1 MPPSENARHSQDT
14 DLEKPDERSTEGD
27 RNAQDSDTE
36 TEEPEVAEKKHKAG
50 LFQAMRSHPRLT
62 IALAVVLMIALVGIA
77 VWWMHARH
85 FESTDDA
92 FIDARQF
99 AVAPKVQGNVADV
112 LVTDN
117 QHVESGATLLRIDD
131 RDYQVAV
138 EQAEAEVTAA
148 KAGIANVD
156 AQISAQTAQV
166 EQAESDVAETE
177 AARNFSASDAARY
190 QKLATLGTGSV
201 QKAQQTTSQ
210 LQQQEAA
217 VTRAKA
223 GVNAAQKQV
232 GSLQAQRNSAL
243 ADLQK
248 AQAQRDQAVLNLS
261 YTVLTTAQA
270 GHVVRLSAAKGEY
283 VEVGQSVMMFVPDQ
297 MWITANFKETQIT
310 DMRPGQPV
318 DIEID
323 AYPDVD
329 FHGHVVSL
337 QNGSGTAFS
346 LLPAENAT
354 GNFVKVVQR
363 VPVKIAIDNPPRDL
377 VLGPGLSV
385 VPSVRVR

>member
-1 MPPSENARHSQDT
+1 MPPSENAYRSRDAEV
-14 DLEKPDERSTEGD
+14 EKLDRQSTEDEGD
-27 RNAQDSDTE
+27 EQGTPPKERADNDGKE
-36 TEEPEVAEKKHKAG
+36 NRAG
-50 LFQAMRSHPRLT
+50 LIQALKSHPRLT
-62 IALAVVLMIALVGIA
+62 IVAAVLLAIALVCVGL
-77 VWWMHARH
+77 WWLHARH
-85 FESTDDA
+85 FENTDDA
-92 FIDARQF
+92 FVDARQF
-99 AVAPKVQGNVADV
+99 AVAPKVQGYVADV

-117 QHVESGATLLRIDD
+117 QHVAQGATLLRIDD

-148 KAGIANVD
+148 KAGVANVD
-156 AQISAQTAQV
+156 AQISAQIAQV
-166 EQAESDVAETE
+166 DQAESDVKEAE

-223 GVNAAQKQV
+223 GVNAAEKQV
-232 GSLQAQRNSAL
+232 GSLQAQRNTAL
-243 ADLQK
+243 ADLQR

-283 VEVGQSVMMFVPDQ
+283 VEAGQSVMMFVPDE

-363 VPVKIAIDNPPRDL
+363 VHVKIAIDNPPRDL

>member
-1 MPPSENARHSQDT
+1 MPPSENARHPQDT
-14 DLEKPDERSTEGD
+14 DREKPDERSTDEDEEQENSPDGGELEEGG
-27 RNAQDSDTE
+27 
-36 TEEPEVAEKKHKAG
+36 EKRKGG
-50 LFQAMRSHPRLT
+50 LFQAMKSNPRVT
-62 IALAVVLMIALVGIA
+62 IALAIVLVIALAGIA
-77 VWWMHARH
+77 LWWMHARH

-99 AVAPKVQGNVADV
+99 AVAPKVQGYVAEV

-117 QHVESGATLLRIDD
+117 QHVTAGTTLLRIDD
-131 RDYQVAV
+131 RDYQVAA
-138 EQAEAEVTAA
+138 EQAEAQVTAA

-156 AQISAQTAQV
+156 AQISAQIAQV
-166 EQAESDVAETE
+166 EQAQSDVSEAE

-210 LQQQEAA
+210 LEQQEAA

-243 ADLQK
+243 ADLQR

-283 VEVGQSVMMFVPDQ
+283 VEVGQSVMMFVPDD

-323 AYPDVD
+323 AYPEVD